1 VTLFY
6 AVLDA
11 ASGSLRYTNAGHPLP
26 ILIRA
31 NGQVEELQNG
41 GAVIGVFPDWKYEDS
56 LVRLHPGDRLL
67 LFTDGITE
75 GGLPGDKEFGEHRL
89 VAGARAFV
97 GKSTAELRSGL
108 LANVKQLCASQLRDD
123 ATLIVISALPSIQ
136 DDPRE
141 DVETCA
147 AVVT

>member
-1 VTLFY
+1 MFY

-31 NGQVEELQNG
+31 NGAVEELQNG
-41 GAVIGVFPDWKYEDS
+41 GAVVGVFPDWKYEDS
-56 LVRLHPGDRLL
+56 LVRLNPGDRLL

-75 GGLPGDKEFGEHRL
+75 AGLPGGDEFGEQRL
-89 VAGARAFV
+89 LSGARASS
-97 GKSTAELRSGL
+97 GKSTAELKSRL
-108 LANVKQLCASQLRDD
+108 LADVKQFCASQLRDD

-136 DDPRE
+136 NDPIE
-141 DVETCA
+141 NVETCA